1 MTLDSVHFRLE
12 MARFLKFAVVGTL
25 GAIIDFS
32 TFNLLQSAFGVS
44 YLLSGAISFTVAV
57 SSNFV
62 WNRFW
67 TYPDSRSKSISLQ
80 VGQFF
85 LVNVV
90 GLIIR
95 IPVLAIAE
103 RPMIRLAENL
113 FGFSGAPP
121 PWLPTALPS
130 LDVHVAGRNLAL
142 ALTVVI
148 VLFWNFGINRIWT
161 YSDVS

>member
-1 MTLDSVHFRLE
+1 MTLESVHMRRE

-25 GAIIDFS
+25 GAVIDFG
-32 TFNLLQSAFGVS
+32 TFNLLQAALGVS

-57 SSNFV
+57 SSNFI

-67 TYPDSRSKSISLQ
+67 TYPDSRSKPISVQ
-80 VGQFF
+80 VSQFF

-103 RPMIRLAENL
+103 RPMIRVAESL
-113 FGFSGAPP
+113 FAFSDSPAPG
-121 PWLPTALPS
+121 LPTSLLS
-130 LDVHVAGRNLAL
+130 LDAATAGRNLAL

-148 VLFWNFGINRIWT
+148 VLFWNFGINRVWT